1 MVGLS
6 IWHLILG
13 FLVGVPVLVGFA
25 IWLAIRASKR
35 SASTAASRLSS
46 PGGALSV
53 STAESRLQELA
64 SLRAKG
70 VITES
75 EYQTQR
81 AAIITSV

>member
-1 MVGLS
+1 MDGLS
-6 IWHLILG
+6 IWHLALG

-35 SASTAASRLSS
+35 SASNAASRLPS
-46 PGGALSV
+46 PGGDLSV
-53 STAESRLQELA
+53 SAAESRLQELA

-70 VITES
+70 FITES

-81 AAIITSV
+81 TAIITSV